1 MAKKDGKKKG
11 GKGLI
16 IGIVIF
22 LMLAAGGV
30 VGTAFVGI
38 LKIPG
43 ITPKKL
49 LAKNSKLYG
58 ETKDQSMLLGAKD
71 LTVKPIVAKSQ
82 PKPQRVAKPTTRL
95 DSKIGAQRVADVWSQ
110 METSKLVLV
119 AKSWK
124 DSDLARVLAEMDE
137 SKAAELLALLDPKQA
152 SKVSQEIGRQQSIVK
167 I

>member
-1 MAKKDGKKKG
+1 MANNEGKKKG
-11 GKGLI
+11 KKGLV
-16 IGIVIF
+16 IGLIVF
-22 LMLAAGGV
+22 LLLAAGGV

-58 ETKDQSMLLGAKD
+58 ESKDKKPAKVAIIP
-71 LTVKPIVAKSQ
+71 TPKVIVKKEKPK
-82 PKPQRVAKPTTRL
+82 PKPQPTTKF
-95 DSKIGAQRVADVWSQ
+95 DPIVGAQRVADVWSL
-110 METSKLVLV
+110 MDTTKLVEV

-124 DSDLARVLAEMDE
+124 DADLARVIVQMDE
-137 SKAAELLALLDPKQA
+137 TKAAELLTLFDPKKA
-152 SKVSQEIGRQQSIVK
+152 SEISAEIAKQQSQVK